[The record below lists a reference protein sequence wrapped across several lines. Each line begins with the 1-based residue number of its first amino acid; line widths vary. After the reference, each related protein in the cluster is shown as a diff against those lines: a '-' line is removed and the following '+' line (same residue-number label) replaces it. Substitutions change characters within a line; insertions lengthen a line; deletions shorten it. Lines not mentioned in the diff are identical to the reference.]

1 MVSNPAQ
8 IPVYMVTRRDITE
21 RLAAALGEQLVIERE
36 LGGGGMSRVFVA
48 SEPALGR
55 RVVIKV
61 LPEDLAT
68 AISRER
74 FRREILTSAT
84 LQHPNIVSV
93 FAAGDAE
100 GLLYFIMPYVDGE
113 SLRSRLQRDGT
124 LSPVAAVSILR
135 DVLRA
140 LAFAHDRG
148 VVHRD
153 IKPDN
158 VLLSHGAAVV
168 ADFGVAKAFATARE
182 GTSSSGATL
191 TGVGMSLGT
200 PAYMAPEQVAG
211 DTKLDARTDLYA
223 LGALAYEMLAGR
235 AVFPRPNVAEVLRAH
250 LTEKPESLGAL
261 RPGIPAAL
269 DAAVLRCLEKD
280 PAQRP
285 QSAAELLGLLEDP
298 AVVSG
303 AISSAIPV
311 APTRRSRLVLAA
323 GAVLFLALGAAAVTT
338 LASRGDDGSR
348 GSVAA
353 PRVPTVAV
361 LPLVTASG
369 DSSDR
374 YLAFGVTDEI
384 LSALAGARG
393 VRVTSRAAAEE
404 AQRSGLSLSQM
415 GERFGVTHALEGTIQ
430 RVGSDL
436 RVAVRLLG
444 TGDGLTVWSEVFDV
458 STTDLLEVQ
467 RFIAQSIAAAVQD
480 DLGTPTDTAAG
491 APTATNCC

>member
-1 MVSNPAQ
+1 
-8 IPVYMVTRRDITE
+8 MVTRRDITE
-21 RLAAALGEQLVIERE
+21 RLASILGEQLVIERE

-48 SEPALGR
+48 HEPSLGR

-68 AISRER
+68 ALSRER

-93 FAAGDAE
+93 FAAGDAD

-113 SLRSRLQRDGT
+113 SLRGRLQRDGS

-135 DVLRA
+135 DILRA

-168 ADFGVAKAFATARE
+168 ADFGVAKAFASARE
-182 GTSSSGATL
+182 GTSSSGVTL

-211 DTKLDARTDLYA
+211 DTKLDARTDIYA
-223 LGALAYEMLAGR
+223 LGALAYEMLTGR
-235 AVFPRPNVAEVLRAH
+235 AVFPRSNVADVLRAH
-250 LTEKPESLGAL
+250 LAEKPEPVSAL

-269 DAAVLRCLEKD
+269 EAAVLQCLEKD
-280 PAQRP
+280 PDRRP
-285 QSAAELLGLLEDP
+285 QSAAELLSRLDDP
-298 AVVSG
+298 DVVSG
-303 AISSAIPV
+303 AVSSAVAVTPLRRRPRALLMAAALVALVLGVATVSSVMSNAGESGATGSSAV
-311 APTRRSRLVLAA
+311 AP
-323 GAVLFLALGAAAVTT
+323 
-338 LASRGDDGSR
+338 
-348 GSVAA
+348 
-353 PRVPTVAV
+353 VPTVAV
-361 LPLVTASG
+361 LPLVAASG

-384 LSALAGARG
+384 ISALAQARG
-393 VRVTSRAAAEE
+393 IRVASRAAAEE
-404 AQRSGLSLSQM
+404 AQRAGLSLAQLR
-415 GERFGVTHALEGTIQ
+415 ERFAVTHALEGTIQ

-444 TGDGLTVWSEVFDV
+444 TADGLTVWSEVFDA
-458 STTDLLEVQ
+458 SATDLLEVQ
-467 RFIAQSIAAAVQD
+467 RFIAQAIAAAVQE
-480 DLGTPTDTAAG
+480 DLGGTPDTNAG
-491 APTATNCC
+491 TSTSQPPPNTPGTG